1 MKNIIFLIFLS
12 FFLLS
17 CDEDKPAKDAPIPK
31 IAWMEVSVTGV
42 EQSRMLSGQL
52 NPREGASLSFNNGG
66 YVTDVKVDLG
76 SKVKKGQVLARLS
89 QRDPKSTYLS
99 SQADFVNKE
108 SYYNR
113 MKVAR
118 ESKAVSQQDV
128 ADAKTELEIA
138 ASNLAISKKGLED
151 TVLRAPYDG
160 TITFRDVDPAQQVFT
175 GETLFKIDGGQGLE
189 VSVYVPETLIKKLV
203 QDKIYTV
210 TFPAARNLI
219 MEAALKEIG
228 TQATRA
234 NSFPVVLY
242 LTQQSSELRAGMTAE
257 VSFVYFQDVE
267 ESILI
272 PNSALGVG
280 NEQSSFVYVYDKN
293 TSRLKKVNVKPLNIT
308 NNDVYVQGNIKS
320 GDIIAIAGIPYL
332 RENQEVI
339 LQEQD
344 IEIFNFN

>member
-1 MKNIIFLIFLS
+1 
-12 FFLLS
+12 
-17 CDEDKPAKDAPIPK
+17 
-31 IAWMEVSVTGV
+31 
-42 EQSRMLSGQL
+42 
-52 NPREGASLSFNNGG
+52 
-66 YVTDVKVDLG
+66 LG
-76 SKVKKGQVLARLS
+76 TKVKKGQVLARLS
-89 QRDPKSTYLS
+89 QRDAKSLYLS
-99 SQADFVNKE
+99 SQADYVNKE

-128 ADAKTELEIA
+128 SDAKTELEIA
-138 ASNLAISKKGLED
+138 ASNLAINKKGLED

-160 TITFRDVDPAQQVFT
+160 IITFKDVDEAQQVYI
-175 GETLFKIDGGQGLE
+175 GETLFKIDSGEGLE
-189 VSVYVPETLIKKLV
+189 VSVFVPETLIKKLV

-210 TFPAARNLI
+210 TFPAARGLE
-219 MEAALKEIG
+219 MKGVLKEIG

-242 LTQQSSELRAGMTAE
+242 LTEQSSELRAGMTAE
-257 VSFVYFQDVE
+257 VLFVYYQDVA

-280 NEQSSFVYVYDKN
+280 NQQSSFVYVYDQS
-293 TSRLKKVNVKPLNIT
+293 TSRLKKVTVKPLNIT

-320 GDIIAIAGIPYL
+320 GDIIAVAGVPYL
-332 RENQEVI
+332 RDNQEVI

>member
-1 MKNIIFLIFLS
+1 MNQLKKHL
-12 FFLLS
+12 
-17 CDEDKPAKDAPIPK
+17 IPK
-31 IAWMEVSVTGV
+31 IAWMEVKVTGV
-42 EQSRMLSGQL
+42 EQTRKLSGQL
-52 NPREGASLSFNNGG
+52 NPREGAALSFNNGG

-76 SKVKKGQVLARLS
+76 TKVKKGQVLARLS
-89 QRDPKSTYLS
+89 QRDAKSLYLS
-99 SQADFVNKE
+99 SQADYVNKE

-128 ADAKTELEIA
+128 SDAKTELEIA
-138 ASNLAISKKGLED
+138 ASNLAINKKGLED

-160 TITFRDVDPAQQVFT
+160 IITFKDVDEAQQVYI
-175 GETLFKIDGGQGLE
+175 GETLFKIDSGEGLE
-189 VSVYVPETLIKKLV
+189 VSVFVPETLIKKLV

-210 TFPAARNLI
+210 TFPAARGLE
-219 MEAALKEIG
+219 MKGVLKEIG

-242 LTQQSSELRAGMTAE
+242 LTEQSSELRAGMTAE
-257 VSFVYFQDVE
+257 VLFVYYQDVA

-280 NEQSSFVYVYDKN
+280 NQQSSFVYVYDPS
-293 TSRLKKVNVKPLNIT
+293 TSRLKKVTVKPLNIT

-320 GDIIAIAGIPYL
+320 GDIIAVAGVPYL
-332 RENQEVI
+332 RDNQEVI

>member
-1 MKNIIFLIFLS
+1 
-12 FFLLS
+12 
-17 CDEDKPAKDAPIPK
+17 
-31 IAWMEVSVTGV
+31 
-42 EQSRMLSGQL
+42 
-52 NPREGASLSFNNGG
+52 
-66 YVTDVKVDLG
+66 LG
-76 SKVKKGQVLARLS
+76 TKVKKGQVLARLS
-89 QRDPKSTYLS
+89 QRDAKSLYLS
-99 SQADFVNKE
+99 SQADYVNKE

-128 ADAKTELEIA
+128 SDAKTELEIA
-138 ASNLAISKKGLED
+138 ASNLAINKKGLED

-160 TITFRDVDPAQQVFT
+160 IITFKDVDEAQQVYI
-175 GETLFKIDGGQGLE
+175 GETLFKIDSGEGLE
-189 VSVYVPETLIKKLV
+189 VSVFVPETLIKKLV

-210 TFPAARNLI
+210 TFPAARGLK
-219 MEAALKEIG
+219 MKGVLKEIG

-242 LTQQSSELRAGMTAE
+242 LTEQSSELRAGMTAE
-257 VSFVYFQDVE
+257 VLFVYYQDVA

-280 NEQSSFVYVYDKN
+280 NQQSSFVYVYDPN
-293 TSRLKKVNVKPLNIT
+293 TSRLKKVTVQPLNIT

-320 GDIIAIAGIPYL
+320 GDIVAVAGVPYL
-332 RENQEVI
+332 RDNQEVI

>member
-1 MKNIIFLIFLS
+1 MKNIILLFIIFFIS
-12 FFLLS
+12 S
-17 CDEDKPAKDAPIPK
+17 CGQDEPVKETLVPK
-31 IAWMEVSVTGV
+31 IAWMEVKLTGV
-42 EQSRMLSGQL
+42 EQTRKLSGQL
-52 NPREGASLSFNNGG
+52 NPREGAALSFNNGG

-76 SKVKKGQVLARLS
+76 TKVKKGQVLARLS
-89 QRDPKSTYLS
+89 QRDAKSLYLS
-99 SQADFVNKE
+99 SQADYVNKE

-128 ADAKTELEIA
+128 SDAKTELEIA
-138 ASNLAISKKGLED
+138 ASNLAINKKGLED

-160 TITFRDVDPAQQVFT
+160 IITFKDVDEAQQVYI
-175 GETLFKIDGGQGLE
+175 GETLFKIDSGEGLE
-189 VSVYVPETLIKKLV
+189 VSVFVPETLIKKLV

-210 TFPAARNLI
+210 TFPAARGLE
-219 MEAALKEIG
+219 MKGVLKEIG

-242 LTQQSSELRAGMTAE
+242 LTEQSSELRAGMTAE
-257 VSFVYFQDVE
+257 VLFVYYQDVA

-280 NEQSSFVYVYDKN
+280 NQQSSFVYVYDQS
-293 TSRLKKVNVKPLNIT
+293 TSRLKKVTVKPLNIT

-320 GDIIAIAGIPYL
+320 GDIIAVAGVPYL
-332 RENQEVI
+332 RDNQEVI

>member
-1 MKNIIFLIFLS
+1 MKNIILLFIIFFIS
-12 FFLLS
+12 S
-17 CDEDKPAKDAPIPK
+17 CGQDEPVKETPIPK
-31 IAWMEVSVTGV
+31 IALMEVKITGV
-42 EQSRMLSGQL
+42 EQTRKLSGQL
-52 NPREGASLSFNNGG
+52 NPREGAALSFNNGG

-76 SKVKKGQVLARLS
+76 TKVKKGQVLARLS
-89 QRDPKSTYLS
+89 QRDAKSLYLS
-99 SQADFVNKE
+99 SQADYVNKE

-128 ADAKTELEIA
+128 SDAKTELEIA
-138 ASNLAISKKGLED
+138 ASNLAINKKGLED

-160 TITFRDVDPAQQVFT
+160 IITFKDVDEAQQVYI
-175 GETLFKIDGGQGLE
+175 GETLFKIDSGEGLE
-189 VSVYVPETLIKKLV
+189 VSVFVPETLIKKLV

-210 TFPAARNLI
+210 TFPAARGLE
-219 MEAALKEIG
+219 MKGVLKEIG

-242 LTQQSSELRAGMTAE
+242 LTEQSSELRAGMTAE
-257 VSFVYFQDVE
+257 VLFVYYQDVA

-280 NEQSSFVYVYDKN
+280 NQQSSFVYVYDQS
-293 TSRLKKVNVKPLNIT
+293 TSRLKKVTVKPLNIT

-320 GDIIAIAGIPYL
+320 GDIIAVAGVPYL
-332 RENQEVI
+332 RDNQEVI

>member
-1 MKNIIFLIFLS
+1 
-12 FFLLS
+12 
-17 CDEDKPAKDAPIPK
+17 
-31 IAWMEVSVTGV
+31 
-42 EQSRMLSGQL
+42 
-52 NPREGASLSFNNGG
+52 
-66 YVTDVKVDLG
+66 
-76 SKVKKGQVLARLS
+76 
-89 QRDPKSTYLS
+89 
-99 SQADFVNKE
+99 
-108 SYYNR
+108 

-138 ASNLAISKKGLED
+138 ASNLAISKKGLDD

-160 TITFRDVDPAQQVFT
+160 TITFKDVDEAQQVFI
-175 GETLFKIDGGQGLE
+175 GETLFKIDGGEGLE
-189 VSVYVPETLIKKLV
+189 VSVFVPETLIKKLV

-210 TFPAARNLI
+210 TFPAAKGLE
-219 MEAALKEIG
+219 MKGVLKEIG

-242 LTQQSSELRAGMTAE
+242 LTEQSSELRAGMTAE
-257 VSFVYFQDVE
+257 VLFVYYQDVE

-280 NEQSSFVYVYDKN
+280 NQQSSFVFVYDPN
-293 TSRLKKVNVKPLNIT
+293 SSRLKKVMVKPLNIT

-320 GDIIAIAGIPYL
+320 GDIIAVAGVPYL
-332 RENQEVI
+332 RDNQEVI

>member
-1 MKNIIFLIFLS
+1 MKNIILLFIIFLIS
-12 FFLLS
+12 S
-17 CDEDKPAKDAPIPK
+17 CGQDVPVKETPIPK
-31 IAWMEVSVTGV
+31 IAWMEVKVTGV
-42 EQSRMLSGQL
+42 EQTRKLSGQL
-52 NPREGASLSFNNGG
+52 NPREGAALSFNNGG

-76 SKVKKGQVLARLS
+76 TKVKKGQVLARLS
-89 QRDPKSTYLS
+89 QRDAKSLYLS
-99 SQADFVNKE
+99 SQADYVNKE

-128 ADAKTELEIA
+128 SDAKTELEIA
-138 ASNLAISKKGLED
+138 ASNLAINKKGLED

-160 TITFRDVDPAQQVFT
+160 IITFKDVDEAQQVYI
-175 GETLFKIDGGQGLE
+175 GETLFKIDSGEGLE
-189 VSVYVPETLIKKLV
+189 VSVFVPETLIKKLV

-210 TFPAARNLI
+210 TFPAARGLE
-219 MEAALKEIG
+219 MKGVLKEIG

-242 LTQQSSELRAGMTAE
+242 LTEQSSELRAGMTAE
-257 VSFVYFQDVE
+257 VLFVYYQDVA

-280 NEQSSFVYVYDKN
+280 NQQSSFVYVYDQS
-293 TSRLKKVNVKPLNIT
+293 TSRLKKVTVKPLNIT

-320 GDIIAIAGIPYL
+320 GDIIAVAGVPYL
-332 RENQEVI
+332 RDNQEVI

>member
-1 MKNIIFLIFLS
+1 
-12 FFLLS
+12 
-17 CDEDKPAKDAPIPK
+17 
-31 IAWMEVSVTGV
+31 
-42 EQSRMLSGQL
+42 
-52 NPREGASLSFNNGG
+52 
-66 YVTDVKVDLG
+66 VKVDLG
-76 SKVKKGQVLARLS
+76 TKVKKGQVLARLS
-89 QRDPKSTYLS
+89 QRDAKSLYLS
-99 SQADFVNKE
+99 SQADYVNKE

-128 ADAKTELEIA
+128 SDAKTELEIA
-138 ASNLAISKKGLED
+138 ASNLAINKKGLED

-160 TITFRDVDPAQQVFT
+160 IITFKDVDEAQQVYI
-175 GETLFKIDGGQGLE
+175 GETLFKIDSGEGLE
-189 VSVYVPETLIKKLV
+189 VSVFVPETLIKKLV

-210 TFPAARNLI
+210 TFPAARGLE
-219 MEAALKEIG
+219 MKGVLKEIG

-242 LTQQSSELRAGMTAE
+242 LTEQSSELRAGMTAE
-257 VSFVYFQDVE
+257 VLFVYYQDVA

-280 NEQSSFVYVYDKN
+280 NQQSSFVYVYDQS
-293 TSRLKKVNVKPLNIT
+293 TSRLKKVTVKPLNIT

-320 GDIIAIAGIPYL
+320 GDIIAVAGVPYL
-332 RENQEVI
+332 RDNQEVI

>member
-1 MKNIIFLIFLS
+1 MKNSIFLMFLIFLIS
-12 FFLLS
+12 S
-17 CDEDKPAKDAPIPK
+17 CGKDEPVKEMPIPK
-31 IAWMEVSVTGV
+31 IAWMKVSVQGV
-42 EQSRMLSGQL
+42 EQTRKLSGEL

-66 YVTDVKVDLG
+66 YVTDVNVDLG
-76 SKVKKGQVLARLS
+76 TKVKKGQVLARLS
-89 QRDPKSTYLS
+89 QRDPRSTFLS
-99 SQADFVNKE
+99 AQADYMNKD
-108 SYYNR
+108 SYYKR

-138 ASNLAISKKGLED
+138 ASNLAIAKKGLDD

-160 TITFRDVDPAQQVFT
+160 IITFKDVDEAQQVFT
-175 GETLFKIDGGQGLE
+175 GETLFKIDSGEGLE
-189 VSVYVPETLIKKLV
+189 VSVYVPETLIKKLI

-210 TFPAARNLI
+210 TFPAVKGFEMKAV
-219 MEAALKEIG
+219 LKEIG

-242 LTQQSSELRAGMTAE
+242 LQEQSAELRAGMTAE
-257 VSFVYFQDVE
+257 VSFVYVQNIE

-280 NEQSSFVYVYDKN
+280 SEQSSFVYVFDPN
-293 TSRLKKVNVKPLNIT
+293 TSRLKKVMVKPLNIT
-308 NNDVYVQGNIKS
+308 NNDVYVQGNVKS
-320 GDIIAIAGIPYL
+320 GDIIAVAGVPYL
-332 RENQEVI
+332 RENQEVT

>member
-1 MKNIIFLIFLS
+1 
-12 FFLLS
+12 
-17 CDEDKPAKDAPIPK
+17 
-31 IAWMEVSVTGV
+31 MEVKLTGV
-42 EQSRMLSGQL
+42 EQTRKLSGQL
-52 NPREGASLSFNNGG
+52 NPREGAALSFNNGG

-76 SKVKKGQVLARLS
+76 TKVKKGQVLARLS
-89 QRDPKSTYLS
+89 QRDAKSLYLS
-99 SQADFVNKE
+99 SQADYVNKE

-128 ADAKTELEIA
+128 SDAKTELEIA
-138 ASNLAISKKGLED
+138 ASNLAINKKGLED

-160 TITFRDVDPAQQVFT
+160 IITFKDVDEAQQVYI
-175 GETLFKIDGGQGLE
+175 GETLFKIDSGEGLE
-189 VSVYVPETLIKKLV
+189 VSVFVPETLIKKLV

-210 TFPAARNLI
+210 TFPAARGLE
-219 MEAALKEIG
+219 MKGVLKEIG

-242 LTQQSSELRAGMTAE
+242 LTEQSSELRAGMTAE
-257 VSFVYFQDVE
+257 VLFVYYQDVA

-280 NEQSSFVYVYDKN
+280 NQQSSFVYVYDQS
-293 TSRLKKVNVKPLNIT
+293 TSRLKKVTVKPLNIT

-320 GDIIAIAGIPYL
+320 GDIIAVAGVPYL
-332 RENQEVI
+332 RDNQEVI

>member
-1 MKNIIFLIFLS
+1 MKKIIFLIFLS
-12 FFLLS
+12 FFLSS
-17 CDEDKPAKDAPIPK
+17 CDEDEPTKDAPIPK

-42 EQSRMLSGQL
+42 EQSRRLSGQL
-52 NPREGASLSFNNGG
+52 NPREGASLSFNSGG

-89 QRDPKSTYLS
+89 QRDPKSLYLS
-99 SQADFVNKE
+99 AQADFVNKE

-128 ADAKTELEIA
+128 SDAKTELEIA
-138 ASNLAISKKGLED
+138 ASNLAINKKGLED

-160 TITFRDVDPAQQVFT
+160 TITFKDVDPAQQVFI

-210 TFPAARNLI
+210 TFPAAKNLE
-219 MEAALKEIG
+219 MKAALKEIG

-280 NEQSSFVYVYDKN
+280 NEQSSFVYVFDSN
-293 TSRLKKVNVKPLNIT
+293 TSRLKKVMVRPLNIT

-320 GDIIAIAGIPYL
+320 GDIIAVAGIPYL
-332 RENQEVI
+332 RNNQEVV

>member
-1 MKNIIFLIFLS
+1 MIQTESYLDVADNSGARRVMCIKVLGGSHRRYARIGDVIKITIK
-12 FFLLS
+12 
-17 CDEDKPAKDAPIPK
+17 EAIPR
-31 IAWMEVSVTGV
+31 G
-42 EQSRMLSGQL
+42 
-52 NPREGASLSFNNGG
+52 
-66 YVTDVKVDLG
+66 
-76 SKVKKGQVLARLS
+76 KVKKGQVLARLS
-89 QRDPKSTYLS
+89 QRDAKSLYLS
-99 SQADFVNKE
+99 SQADYVNKE

-128 ADAKTELEIA
+128 SDAKTELEIA
-138 ASNLAISKKGLED
+138 ASNLAINKKGLED

-160 TITFRDVDPAQQVFT
+160 IITFKDVDEAQQVYI
-175 GETLFKIDGGQGLE
+175 GETLFKIDSGEGLE
-189 VSVYVPETLIKKLV
+189 VSVFVPETLIKKLV

-210 TFPAARNLI
+210 TFPAARGLE
-219 MEAALKEIG
+219 MKGVLKEIG

-242 LTQQSSELRAGMTAE
+242 LTEQSSELRAGMTAE
-257 VSFVYFQDVE
+257 VLFVYYQDVA

-280 NEQSSFVYVYDKN
+280 HQQSSFVYVYDQS
-293 TSRLKKVNVKPLNIT
+293 TSRLKKVTVKPLNIT

-320 GDIIAIAGIPYL
+320 GDIIAVAGVPYL
-332 RENQEVI
+332 RDNQEVI

>member
-1 MKNIIFLIFLS
+1 MKNIILLFIIFFIS
-12 FFLLS
+12 S
-17 CDEDKPAKDAPIPK
+17 CGQDEPVKETLIPK
-31 IAWMEVSVTGV
+31 IAWMEVKLTGV
-42 EQSRMLSGQL
+42 EQTRKLSGQL
-52 NPREGASLSFNNGG
+52 NPREGAALSFNNGG

-76 SKVKKGQVLARLS
+76 TKVKKGQVLARLS
-89 QRDPKSTYLS
+89 QRDAKSLYLS
-99 SQADFVNKE
+99 SQADYVNKE

-128 ADAKTELEIA
+128 SDAKTELEIA
-138 ASNLAISKKGLED
+138 ASNLAINKKGLED

-160 TITFRDVDPAQQVFT
+160 IITFKDVDEAQQVYI
-175 GETLFKIDGGQGLE
+175 GETLFKIDSGEGLE
-189 VSVYVPETLIKKLV
+189 VSVFVPETLIKKLV

-210 TFPAARNLI
+210 TFPAARGLE
-219 MEAALKEIG
+219 MKGVLKEIG

-242 LTQQSSELRAGMTAE
+242 LTEQSSELRAGMTAE
-257 VSFVYFQDVE
+257 VLFVYYQDVA

-280 NEQSSFVYVYDKN
+280 NQQSSFVYVYDQS
-293 TSRLKKVNVKPLNIT
+293 TSRLKKVTVKPLNIT

-320 GDIIAIAGIPYL
+320 GDIIAVAGVPYL
-332 RENQEVI
+332 RDNQEVI

>member
-1 MKNIIFLIFLS
+1 MEKIIFLIFII
-12 FFLLS
+12 FFISS
-17 CDEDKPAKDAPIPK
+17 CGKEEPVKETPIPK
-31 IAWMEVSVTGV
+31 IAWMEVKLSGV
-42 EQSRMLSGQL
+42 EQTRKLSGQL
-52 NPREGASLSFNNGG
+52 NPREGASLSFNGGG

-89 QRDPKSTYLS
+89 QRDAKSIYLS
-99 SQADFVNKE
+99 SQSDYVNKE

-138 ASNLAISKKGLED
+138 ASNLAISKKGLDD

-160 TITFRDVDPAQQVFT
+160 TITFKDVDEAQQVFI
-175 GETLFKIDGGQGLE
+175 GETLFKIDSGEGLE
-189 VSVYVPETLIKKLV
+189 VSVFVPETLIKKLV

-210 TFPAARNLI
+210 TFPAAKGLE
-219 MEAALKEIG
+219 MKGVLKEIG

-242 LTQQSSELRAGMTAE
+242 LTEQSSELRAGMTAE
-257 VSFVYFQDVE
+257 VLFVYYQDVE

-280 NEQSSFVYVYDKN
+280 NQQSSFVFVYDPN
-293 TSRLKKVNVKPLNIT
+293 SSRLKKVMVKPLNIT

-320 GDIIAIAGIPYL
+320 GDIIAVAGVPYL
-332 RENQEVI
+332 RDNQEVI

>member
-1 MKNIIFLIFLS
+1 M
-12 FFLLS
+12 
-17 CDEDKPAKDAPIPK
+17 
-31 IAWMEVSVTGV
+31 
-42 EQSRMLSGQL
+42 
-52 NPREGASLSFNNGG
+52 
-66 YVTDVKVDLG
+66 KVDLG
-76 SKVKKGQVLARLS
+76 TKVKKGQVLARLS
-89 QRDPKSTYLS
+89 QRDAKSLYLS
-99 SQADFVNKE
+99 SQADYVNKE

-128 ADAKTELEIA
+128 SDAKTELEIA
-138 ASNLAISKKGLED
+138 ASNLAINKKGLED

-160 TITFRDVDPAQQVFT
+160 IITFKDVDEAQQVYI
-175 GETLFKIDGGQGLE
+175 GETLFKIDSGEGLE
-189 VSVYVPETLIKKLV
+189 VSVFVPETLIKKLV

-210 TFPAARNLI
+210 TFPAARGLE
-219 MEAALKEIG
+219 MKGVLKEIG

-242 LTQQSSELRAGMTAE
+242 LTEQSSELRAGMTAE
-257 VSFVYFQDVE
+257 VLFVYYQDVA

-280 NEQSSFVYVYDKN
+280 NQQSSFVYVYDQS
-293 TSRLKKVNVKPLNIT
+293 TSRLKKVTVKPLNIT

-320 GDIIAIAGIPYL
+320 GDIIAVAGVPYL
-332 RENQEVI
+332 RDNQEVI

>member
-1 MKNIIFLIFLS
+1 MKNSIFLMFLIFFIS
-12 FFLLS
+12 S
-17 CDEDKPAKDAPIPK
+17 CGKDEPVKETPIPK
-31 IAWMEVSVTGV
+31 IAWMEVSVQGV
-42 EQSRMLSGQL
+42 EQTRKLSGQL
-52 NPREGASLSFNNGG
+52 NPREGASLSFNDGG
-66 YVTDVKVDLG
+66 YVTDVNVDLG
-76 SKVKKGQVLARLS
+76 TKVKKGQVLARLS
-89 QRDPKSTYLS
+89 QRDPKSIFLS
-99 SQADFVNKE
+99 AQADYVNKD
-108 SYYNR
+108 SYYKR

-138 ASNLAISKKGLED
+138 ASNLAIAKKGLDD

-160 TITFRDVDPAQQVFT
+160 TITFKDVDAAQQVFI
-175 GETLFKIDGGQGLE
+175 GETLFKIDSGEGLE

-203 QDKIYTV
+203 QDNIYTV
-210 TFPAARNLI
+210 TFPAVKGFEMKAV
-219 MEAALKEIG
+219 LKEIG

-242 LTQQSSELRAGMTAE
+242 LLEQSAELRAGMTAE
-257 VSFVYFQDVE
+257 VSFVYVQDIE

-280 NEQSSFVYVYDKN
+280 NEQSSFVYVFDPN
-293 TSRLKKVNVKPLNIT
+293 TSKLKKVMVKPLNIT

-320 GDIIAIAGIPYL
+320 GDIIAVAGVPYL
-332 RENQEVI
+332 RENQEVT

>member
-1 MKNIIFLIFLS
+1 MKNIILLFIIFFIS
-12 FFLLS
+12 S
-17 CDEDKPAKDAPIPK
+17 CGQDEPVKETLIPK
-31 IAWMEVSVTGV
+31 IAWMEVKVTGV
-42 EQSRMLSGQL
+42 EQTRKLSGQL
-52 NPREGASLSFNNGG
+52 NPREGAALSFNNGG

-76 SKVKKGQVLARLS
+76 TKVKKGQVLARLS
-89 QRDPKSTYLS
+89 QRDAKSLYLS
-99 SQADFVNKE
+99 SQADYVNKE

-128 ADAKTELEIA
+128 SDAKTELEIA
-138 ASNLAISKKGLED
+138 ASNLAINKKGLED

-160 TITFRDVDPAQQVFT
+160 IITFKDVDEAQQVYI
-175 GETLFKIDGGQGLE
+175 GETLFKIDSGEGLE
-189 VSVYVPETLIKKLV
+189 VSVFVPETLIKKLV

-210 TFPAARNLI
+210 TFPAARGLE
-219 MEAALKEIG
+219 MKGVLKEIG

-242 LTQQSSELRAGMTAE
+242 LTEQSSELRAGMTAE
-257 VSFVYFQDVE
+257 VLFVYYQDVA

-280 NEQSSFVYVYDKN
+280 NQQSSFVYVYDPS
-293 TSRLKKVNVKPLNIT
+293 TSRLKKVTVKPLNIT

-320 GDIIAIAGIPYL
+320 GDIIAVAGVPYL
-332 RENQEVI
+332 RDNQEVI

>member
-1 MKNIIFLIFLS
+1 
-12 FFLLS
+12 
-17 CDEDKPAKDAPIPK
+17 
-31 IAWMEVSVTGV
+31 
-42 EQSRMLSGQL
+42 
-52 NPREGASLSFNNGG
+52 
-66 YVTDVKVDLG
+66 VKVDLG
-76 SKVKKGQVLARLS
+76 TKFKKGQVLARLS
-89 QRDPKSTYLS
+89 QRDAKSLYLS
-99 SQADFVNKE
+99 SQADYVNKE

-128 ADAKTELEIA
+128 SDAKTELEIA
-138 ASNLAISKKGLED
+138 ASNLAINKKGLED

-160 TITFRDVDPAQQVFT
+160 IITFKDVDEAQQVYI
-175 GETLFKIDGGQGLE
+175 GETLFKIDSGEGLE
-189 VSVYVPETLIKKLV
+189 VSVFVPETLIKKLV

-210 TFPAARNLI
+210 TFPAARGLE
-219 MEAALKEIG
+219 MKGVLKEIG

-242 LTQQSSELRAGMTAE
+242 LTEQSSELRAGMTAE
-257 VSFVYFQDVE
+257 VLFVYYQDVA

-280 NEQSSFVYVYDKN
+280 NQQSSFVYVYDQS
-293 TSRLKKVNVKPLNIT
+293 TSRLKKVTVKPLNIT

-320 GDIIAIAGIPYL
+320 GDIIAVAGVPYL
-332 RENQEVI
+332 RDNQEVI

>member
-1 MKNIIFLIFLS
+1 MKNIILLFTIFFIS
-12 FFLLS
+12 S
-17 CDEDKPAKDAPIPK
+17 CGQDEPVKETPIPK
-31 IAWMEVSVTGV
+31 IAWMEVKVTGV
-42 EQSRMLSGQL
+42 EQTRKLSGQL
-52 NPREGASLSFNNGG
+52 NPREGAALSFNNGG

-89 QRDPKSTYLS
+89 QRDAKSLYLS
-99 SQADFVNKE
+99 SQADYVNKE

-128 ADAKTELEIA
+128 SDAKTELEIA
-138 ASNLAISKKGLED
+138 ASNLAINKKGLED

-160 TITFRDVDPAQQVFT
+160 IITFKDVDAAQQVYI
-175 GETLFKIDGGQGLE
+175 GETLFKIDSGEGLE
-189 VSVYVPETLIKKLV
+189 VSVFVPETLIKKLV

-210 TFPAARNLI
+210 TFPAARGLE
-219 MEAALKEIG
+219 MKGVLKEIG

-242 LTQQSSELRAGMTAE
+242 LTEQSSELRAGMTAE
-257 VSFVYFQDVE
+257 VLFVYYQDVA

-280 NEQSSFVYVYDKN
+280 NQQSSFVYVYDQS
-293 TSRLKKVNVKPLNIT
+293 TSRLKKVTVKPLNIT

-320 GDIIAIAGIPYL
+320 GDIIAVAGVPYL
-332 RENQEVI
+332 RDNQEVI